1 MFRKL
6 VLFYLRMRDCLPMMH
21 PSRGFMFMRYSCRR
35 VVRCSGAKAPLAAMA
50 ACDSPEHSSSAPPS
64 PSSCA
69 ESEAAPTSEDEESK
83 PSSEPEPPSEAATDV
98 HSPTEE
104 DSEASAESE
113 PDDAEVSSNAESV
126 AGLASE
132 AADSTPAI
140 TEAELGKDTKA
151 RRPATSGSKATAAP
165 ATKKKMRKT
174 DRVDKFEAHAFGA
187 LEEHIASRAFPAHV
201 RTCGTCRVWKA
212 DGNGALSFQ
221 TSIPCHKNGKH
232 GLGPRAAW
240 PFAHTAPHTRDL
252 ENAPDSEKAWAVL

>member
-1 MFRKL
+1 MLLEKKKRSLVLIFRKL
-6 VLFYLRMRDCLPMMH
+6 VLFYLRMRCCLPMMH

-151 RRPATSGSKATAAP
+151 RRPTTSGSKATAAP
-165 ATKKKMRKT
+165 ATKKKIRQDTGKVET
-174 DRVDKFEAHAFGA
+174 GKKEKFDANAFGT
-187 LEEHIASRAFPAHV
+187 LQEHVASHDYQPRGCTSQAAPA
-201 RTCGTCRVWKA
+201 RMY
-212 DGNGALSFQ
+212 Q
-221 TSIPCHKNGKH
+221 P
-232 GLGPRAAW
+232 
-240 PFAHTAPHTRDL
+240 
-252 ENAPDSEKAWAVL
+252 

>member
-1 MFRKL
+1 
-6 VLFYLRMRDCLPMMH
+6 MMH

-35 VVRCSGAKAPLAAMA
+35 VVRNSGAKAPLAAMA

-69 ESEAAPTSEDEESK
+69 ESEAAPTSEAESK
-83 PSSEPEPPSEAATDV
+83 PSTEPDAQSEAATDV
-98 HSPTEE
+98 HSPTEGE
-104 DSEASAESE
+104 SEASAESE
-113 PDDAEVSSNAESV
+113 PDDAEVSSKAESV

-151 RRPATSGSKATAAP
+151 RRPTTSGSKATAAP
-165 ATKKKMRKT
+165 AMKNKKRKT
-174 DRVDKFEAHAFGA
+174 DKVEQFEAHAFGT
-187 LEEHIASRAFPAHV
+187 LEEHIKSHAFPAHV
-201 RTCGTCRVWKA
+201 RTCGPCKFWNN

-221 TSIPCHKNGKH
+221 TSIPCRKNGKH
-232 GLGPRAAW
+232 GLGPRAAL

-252 ENAPDSEKAWAVL
+252 HHAPD